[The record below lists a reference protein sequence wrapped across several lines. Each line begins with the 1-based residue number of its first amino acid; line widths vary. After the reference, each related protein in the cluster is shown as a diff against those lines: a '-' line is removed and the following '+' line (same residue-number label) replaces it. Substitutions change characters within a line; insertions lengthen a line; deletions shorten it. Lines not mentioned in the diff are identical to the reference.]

1 MNVLVIG
8 GTGHIGTYLVPMLVE
23 AGHAVTVLS
32 RGAREPYRTG
42 PAWQEVRRLVCDRV
56 AEEKAGTFADRIR
69 GLKSDAVVDLI
80 CFKLQSARALV
91 AALRD
96 EVKHL
101 LHCGTIWIYGPTEL
115 SPTPE
120 DFPRRPI
127 GEYGV
132 QKAAIEA
139 YLHEQAQTRG
149 FPATCVHPGH
159 ISGPGWMP
167 INPAGN
173 LNPSVFEKLAT
184 GQEVL
189 LPDQGLAMLHHVHA
203 ADVAQVFMSA
213 LNRDVSFGESF
224 HAVSPAALTLRGYA
238 GAVASWF
245 ERQANLRF
253 VPWDQWKAAA
263 TARDAEITWDHISRS
278 PCASME
284 KARRLLGFSPRFTSL
299 ETIRASLAWLIEN
312 GKVKAP
318 AMK

>member
-1 MNVLVIG
+1 MHVLVIG

-23 AGHAVTVLS
+23 AGHNVTVLT
-32 RGAREPYRTG
+32 RGTREPYRTG
-42 PAWQEVRRLVCDRV
+42 PAWQGVRRLVCDRN
-56 AEEKAGTFADRIR
+56 AAEKAGTFADCVR
-69 GLKSDAVVDLI
+69 GLKSDVVVDLI
-80 CFKLQSARALV
+80 CFRLQSAQALV
-91 AALRD
+91 EALRG
-96 EVKHL
+96 EIKRF
-101 LHCGTIWIYGPTEL
+101 LHCGTIWIHGPTEI

-120 DFPRRPI
+120 DFPRHPL
-127 GEYGV
+127 GEYGM

-139 YLHEQAQTRG
+139 YLHEQARTRG

-173 LNPSVFEKLAT
+173 LAPAVFEKLAS

-203 ADVAQVFMSA
+203 SDVAQVFMCA
-213 LNRDVSFGESF
+213 LSRDVSSGESF

-238 GAVASWF
+238 SAVAGWF
-245 ERQANLRF
+245 GQKPNLRF
-253 VPWDQWKAAA
+253 VPWEQWRSTV
-263 TARDAEITWDHISRS
+263 TAGDAEITWDHISRS

-299 ETIRASLAWLIEN
+299 ETIRAALVWLIEN
-312 GKVKAP
+312 GRIKAP
-318 AMK
+318 ALK